1 VTEYRRLEPPIVHET
16 LANNQLREAQRQAVS
31 RTESVITWS
40 AAAIMNGL
48 LAVASAI
55 ERASSPP
62 STHTSDGSSTNVEGG
77 DQRDEH

>member
-1 VTEYRRLEPPIVHET
+1 VTEYRRLEPPVVHET
-16 LANNQLREAQRQAVS
+16 LANNQLREAQKQAVS

-62 STHTSDGSSTNVEGG
+62 STHTSDGSPESTSAAESS
-77 DQRDEH
+77 Q